1 MTKIPIHS
9 YEDLRK
15 RANDFLRTYN
25 PSGTIPVPI
34 EEIVEFEFGINIVPV
49 LGLQREFE
57 IDGFTSSD
65 LKNIFVDEFVY
76 TDRINRYRFTLAH
89 EIGHI
94 VLHASVFKANQF
106 DSISDWKEFTS
117 SLPDGDHRWLEYQG
131 YAFAGLVL
139 VPRENLIKQTEKW
152 IKKIKGEGVSLKANW
167 DFAWELITA
176 HLGKGFEVSSSVIE
190 KRLEKDEIKKK
201 YTK

>member
-1 MTKIPIHS
+1 MSKVPIHS
-9 YEDLRK
+9 YDDLRK
-15 RANDFLRTYN
+15 KADEFLRTYN
-25 PSGTIPVPI
+25 PTGTIPVPI
-34 EEIVEFEFGINIVPV
+34 EEIVEFEFDINIVSV

-65 LKNIFVDEFVY
+65 LKNIYVDEYVY

-94 VLHASVFKANQF
+94 LLHASVFKSQKF
-106 DSISDWKEFTS
+106 TSIDGWKEFTNT
-117 SLPDGDHRWLEYQG
+117 LPDADHRWLEYQG

-152 IKKIKGEGVSLKANW
+152 IKKNKRRRRISGAKLGFFVGTNHSAFGECFSGIGECHREAAGEGRDQK
-167 DFAWELITA
+167 
-176 HLGKGFEVSSSVIE
+176 
-190 KRLEKDEIKKK
+190 EIQ
-201 YTK
+201 

>member
-1 MTKIPIHS
+1 MTKIPIYS

-15 RANDFLRTYN
+15 KADNFLRTYN
-25 PSGTIPVPI
+25 PTSTIPVPI

-57 IDGFTSSD
+57 IDGFISSN
-65 LKNIFVDEFVY
+65 LKNIYVDEYVY

-89 EIGHI
+89 EIGHS
-94 VLHASVFKANQF
+94 VLHASVFRAHQF
-106 DSISDWKEFTS
+106 SSIDGWKEFTNF
-117 SLPDGDHRWLEYQG
+117 LPDADHRWLEYQG

-139 VPRENLIKQTEKW
+139 VPKEILAKQTEKW
-152 IKKIKGEGVSLKANW
+152 IRKIKGEGISLDQNL

-176 HLGKGFEVSSSVIE
+176 HLGKVFQVSSSVIE
-190 KRLEKDEIKKK
+190 KRLEKDGIKKK
-201 YTK
+201 YVK